1 MTLKDKKNKKKGED
15 YGRDEKNW
23 GKPFSII
30 GLVFGII
37 SLVFGLF
44 SIIPVLGIAFAVIT
58 GILAVIAITMAIPGI
73 IGSIGKGRA
82 ITALVFGSTML
93 AWAIIRYSLI
103 LYALAQTA

>member
-1 MTLKDKKNKKKGED
+1 MEETK
-15 YGRDEKNW
+15 RRNW

-44 SIIPVLGIAFAVIT
+44 SLIPLLGLAFAVIT

-103 LYALAQTA
+103 IYALAQTA

>member
-1 MTLKDKKNKKKGED
+1 MEEKK
-15 YGRDEKNW
+15 KNW

-37 SLVFGLF
+37 SLVFGMF

>member
-1 MTLKDKKNKKKGED
+1 MTKRTKRK
-15 YGRDEKNW
+15 EKIMEETKRRNW

-30 GLVFGII
+30 GLIFGII

-44 SIIPVLGIAFAVIT
+44 SLIPLLGLAFAIIT

-93 AWAIIRYSLI
+93 TWAIIRYSWI
-103 LYALAQTA
+103 IYALAQTA

>member
-1 MTLKDKKNKKKGED
+1 MEETK
-15 YGRDEKNW
+15 KNW

-30 GLVFGII
+30 ALVFGII
-37 SLVFGLF
+37 SLVFGMF
-44 SIIPVLGIAFAVIT
+44 SIIPVLGIAFGVIT

-82 ITALVFGSTML
+82 ITALVFGSTVL

>member
-1 MTLKDKKNKKKGED
+1 MEKKK
-15 YGRDEKNW
+15 KNW

-37 SLVFGLF
+37 SLVFGMF

>member
-1 MTLKDKKNKKKGED
+1 MEETK
-15 YGRDEKNW
+15 KNW

-58 GILAVIAITMAIPGI
+58 GILTVIAITMAIPGI
-73 IGSIGKGRA
+73 IGSIGKGKPFSIGIWFNNA
-82 ITALVFGSTML
+82 SLGNYQIFFNSICFSTNS
-93 AWAIIRYSLI
+93 IKEYNKNTIG
-103 LYALAQTA
+103 TFN

>member
-1 MTLKDKKNKKKGED
+1 MEETK
-15 YGRDEKNW
+15 KNW

-44 SIIPVLGIAFAVIT
+44 SIIPVLGITFAVIT
-58 GILAVIAITMAIPGI
+58 GILALIAITMAIPGI

-82 ITALVFGSTML
+82 ITALLFGSTML

>member
-1 MTLKDKKNKKKGED
+1 MEETK
-15 YGRDEKNW
+15 KNW
-23 GKPFSII
+23 GKTCSII

-37 SLVFGLF
+37 SLVFGMF